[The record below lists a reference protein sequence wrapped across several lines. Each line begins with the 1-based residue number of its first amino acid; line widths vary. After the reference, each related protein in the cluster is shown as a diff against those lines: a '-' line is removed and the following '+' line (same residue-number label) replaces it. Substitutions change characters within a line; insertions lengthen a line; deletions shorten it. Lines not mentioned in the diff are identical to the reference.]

1 MIYSKRRT
9 NLGRRSKKSSNRTL
23 KRLRGGSSSS
33 VELSNDND
41 ELPEGFSPLNED
53 NVAKW
58 YPKGTEILKI
68 NKEGKRLHIITL
80 PEKRILQFYDL
91 GDRIIGVKIPT
102 IIPSSKPRSGNTATV
117 IRYQQQRADEL
128 EAKNLA
134 RFELWKLIN
143 IKP

>member
-1 MIYSKRRT
+1 MVYSKRRT
-9 NLGRRSKKSSNRTL
+9 NLRRRSKKSSNRTL

-33 VELSNDND
+33 SSVKSPNDIDN
-41 ELPEGFSPLNED
+41 LPEGFSPFNAD

-68 NKEGKRLHIITL
+68 NKEGQSYIITL

-91 GDRIIGVKIPT
+91 GDKIIGFKKPT
-102 IIPSSKPRSGNTATV
+102 VITSSKPHHGKKATATV

-128 EAKNLA
+128 EAKKLA
-134 RFELWKLIN
+134 RHNYGTEQ
-143 IKP
+143 